1 MNTIEKLNQLA
12 ELKSAVDALNLKKQ
26 ALIESVLTPE
36 IKQQLADIDAEF
48 DPEYEAVSE
57 KTTALE
63 QEIKADVVQA
73 GETVKGDHFMAVFN
87 NGRVSWDTKGL
98 DGVLAVMPE
107 LEKFRKEG
115 APSVSIRAR

>member
-26 ALIESVLTPE
+26 ALIDSVLTDE
-36 IKQQLADIDAEF
+36 IKQQLAEIDAEF
-48 DPEYEAVSE
+48 APEYQAVSE
-57 KTTALE
+57 KSTALE
-63 QEIKADVVQA
+63 QEIKTDVIQA
-73 GETVKGDHFMAVFN
+73 GETVKGDQLMAVFN
-87 NGRVSWDTKGL
+87 KGRVSWDTKGL

>member
-26 ALIESVLTPE
+26 ALIDSILTDE
-36 IKQQLADIDAEF
+36 IKQQLAEIDAEF
-48 DPEYEAVSE
+48 APEYEAVSE
-57 KTTALE
+57 KTTTLE
-63 QEIKADVVQA
+63 QEIKADVILA
-73 GETVKGDHFMAVFN
+73 GETVKGDHLMAVFN

-115 APSVSIRAR
+115 APSVAIRAR